1 MTSKEIGSML
11 YHCIDYKCCMPSQ
24 WRKVVFPSINKAKQ
38 ISKLNLIIE
47 EFWKPYFNFFLR
59 PLVIRID
66 YSPRQIILFE
76 LWNHFSILTNFSIQL
91 FSWIWKFSGMLSQ
104 TPIASPTYCQG
115 FESHIAMSYNSQRRV
130 SERPYQKL

>member
-1 MTSKEIGSML
+1 ML
-11 YHCIDYKCCMPSQ
+11 YAFSMEKSRISLYKQ
-24 WRKVVFPSINKAKQ
+24 
-38 ISKLNLIIE
+38 SKTNFIT
-47 EFWKPYFNFFLR
+47 EFDNRGILETILQFFLR

-91 FSWIWKFSGMLSQ
+91 FSWIWKFSGILSQ

-115 FESHIAMSYNSQRRV
+115 FESHIAMSYNSQRRL